1 MRSHERLHGDSLIL
15 LILMLLSLSPVHT
28 LSSATMEQVQFH
40 LNQLESLLLPTQTT
54 KMSLW
59 TLEQDESFFKD
70 TNKTSLNTILSTTL
84 GISQV
89 FKKGE
94 STEAALVVVLA
105 VVMVV
110 VALVIALIG
119 DVGALQGKD
128 YSVSRV
134 LVELLV

>member
-1 MRSHERLHGDSLIL
+1 
-15 LILMLLSLSPVHT
+15 
-28 LSSATMEQVQFH
+28 
-40 LNQLESLLLPTQTT
+40 
-54 KMSLW
+54 MSLW